1 MADEVKWWID
11 PDSGKLMYPADQYYT
26 AREFASQIGPPCPV
40 CGRRVVVERIAA
52 PQFGAPQLQLYILRG
67 WRCPRG
73 CAKGWA
79 ERSQT

>member
-52 PQFGAPQLQLYILRG
+52 PQFGASTPAVHPSRLAMPARV
-67 WRCPRG
+67 R
-73 CAKGWA
+73 
-79 ERSQT
+79 ERLG